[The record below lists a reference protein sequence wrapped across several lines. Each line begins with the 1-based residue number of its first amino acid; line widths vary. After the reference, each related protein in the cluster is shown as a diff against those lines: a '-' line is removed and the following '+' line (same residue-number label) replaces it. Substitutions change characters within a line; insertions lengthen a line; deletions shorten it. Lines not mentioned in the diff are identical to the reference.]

1 MTTLSQV
8 GRGAVLLTSIALVA
22 CYIDVYT
29 TGKFPW
35 QHAAAEETPAT
46 TESVETWSAR
56 AQHTMHLC
64 SAAAVLTAI
73 YPEMRDYQMTDIEI
87 FFAMSG
93 GKSDVHGNR
102 VVAQALYGTVNGN
115 SSEAEQAQHTV
126 PIFLPGSKSDV
137 AAGIIV
143 VQPPT
148 VNAPSNSPT
157 NAPATLLFLS
167 GTKSFSGQTT
177 VLSGALNPAPPAN
190 SQTEQKAPVF
200 IGGSKSLMLPTRLPE
215 TAQPRVVTPT
225 QSPQFMGGAKS
236 PGPLVRPNAASHAPA
251 YIPPPSPVIFPS
263 GDKLQGYPTTTPA
276 QGTAPKPSSASS
288 STNPLFMSGAKSPIR
303 EVPKDLFTEKVPTQ
317 RQTAPNALQTAPPAP
332 LQITPKDAPNLPA
345 PAQQAAPRLYGDK
358 LGSPAGSY

>member
-8 GRGAVLLTSIALVA
+8 GRGAVLLTSMTLVA

-56 AQHTMHLC
+56 AQQTMHLC

-115 SSEAEQAQHTV
+115 SSEAEQAQYRA
-126 PIFLPGSKSDV
+126 PIVLPGSKSDV
-137 AAGIIV
+137 AAGTFV
-143 VQPPT
+143 VQSASA
-148 VNAPSNSPT
+148 NAPSNSPT
-157 NAPATLLFLS
+157 NAPATPLYLS

-177 VLSGALNPAPPAN
+177 VLSGALNPPTAN
-190 SQTEQKAPVF
+190 TQTEQKSPAF
-200 IGGSKSLMLPTRLPE
+200 MGGSKTIMLPTRLPQ
-215 TAQPRVVTPT
+215 TAQPRTVTPT
-225 QSPQFMGGAKS
+225 HSPQFMGGAKS
-236 PGPLVRPNAASHAPA
+236 PGPLVRPNAPNPAPA
-251 YIPPPSPVIFPS
+251 YIPPPPAVIFPS
-263 GDKLQGYPTTTPA
+263 GDKLQGYPATTPA
-276 QGTAPKPSSASS
+276 RGTATKPSNTSS
-288 STNPLFMSGAKSPIR
+288 NTNPLFMSGAKSPIR
-303 EVPKDLFTEKVPTQ
+303 EVPRDLFIEKVPAQ
-317 RQTAPNALQTAPPAP
+317 RQAAPALQTAPPAP
-332 LQITPKDAPNLPA
+332 LQITPKVAPKLPA
-345 PAQQAAPRLYGDK
+345 PAQQEVPRIYGDK